1 MKRHHKILLGVMCLT
16 FILSFGCERTYLS
29 TDKDIKLAARRAS
42 VQPVFYIPA
51 MKVSFTTPLDEEKGF
66 SKDDIEEMV
75 RERIEEAI
83 EKDREEQAKEKYSS
97 YLTKIDEWGYEPASQ
112 THVPLGA
119 LAPKWAK
126 FPERVLVVCKVEK
139 KEITAW
145 EKEYEKDI
153 LAISETANVSPS
165 QAKGIINRLQ
175 AEGYSVSKE
184 EVAQSETVELLH
196 FSNGWSD
203 EYPTTLGWSVEVLGS
218 EANLIV
224 GYDSKGILEIQPVP
238 EDARLHITAGYFD
251 LKDEYK
257 PKSDKVKELE
267 DEVELLKEDV
277 KDKQIIIDEQEKEEK
292 KKRDISKA
300 TLGDLM
306 YGTVKIDNFWFMSA
320 ASGVFLGNMKVTD
333 KFFGFQSNWGSYK
346 HIVVNE
352 KKGVVLTNAHVADM
366 AINFEIYVSEDLE
379 EMWAFFPGIPYI
391 RYTKDTDLL
400 GSPAQVLWVENEPV
414 SSTDF
419 DSAIMVTTAVP
430 GYEKHKAILGNS
442 DKVKEGDA
450 VTMVG
455 NPGYMQ
461 KFLTEG
467 VVANKSYSFLD
478 SFLGNTFLKF
488 DISLRL
494 HRWLL
499 NSNFW
504 FDTPIGIGG
513 TSGSGVWAL
522 EGSEKGKVIALHN
535 MGLKEPLSIAS
546 AVSDEKGIDSYPQ
559 IPASPDTSL
568 KSVLREYKSEF
579 FKDYPFKEAQFK
591 FDVDSF
597 VKQEPLFKE
606 AMQASGMW
614 VDIAGMNA
622 GIPINKVK
630 QYLQERGLDPANF
643 GWDKLPDNYWKD

>member
-1 MKRHHKILLGVMCLT
+1 MKKHHKILLGVMCLI
-16 FILSFGCERTYLS
+16 FILSFGCERTYLY

-51 MKVSFTTPLDEEKGF
+51 MKVFFTTPLDEEKEF
-66 SKDDIEEMV
+66 TKEDIEELLK
-75 RERIEEAI
+75 EKIKEAI
-83 EKDREEQAKEKYSS
+83 EKDREEQAEEKYSS
-97 YLTKIDEWGYEPASQ
+97 YFTEIDEWGYEPVSQ

-165 QAKGIINRLQ
+165 QAKGIINRLR

-196 FSNGWSD
+196 FSNGWD
-203 EYPTTLGWSVEVLGS
+203 DKYPTILKWSVEVLGS
-218 EANLIV
+218 EVNLIV

-238 EDARLHITAGYFD
+238 DDVRLHVVAGYFD

-257 PKSDKVKELE
+257 PKSDEVKKLE
-267 DEVELLKEDV
+267 SQVEMLEEDV
-277 KDKQIIIDEQEKEEK
+277 KDKQIIIDEQKKEED
-292 KKRDISKA
+292 KKRDISTA

-306 YGTVKIDNFWFMSA
+306 YGNVKVDNFWFMSA
-320 ASGVFLGNMKVTD
+320 ASGVFLGNMRVTD
-333 KFFGFQSNWGSYK
+333 KFFGVQSNWGSYK
-346 HIVVNE
+346 HIIINE
-352 KKGVVLTNAHVADM
+352 KKGVVLTNAHVAEM
-366 AINFEIYVSEDLE
+366 ALNFEIYVSEDKE
-379 EMWAFFPGIPYI
+379 EMWVIFPGIPYI

-414 SSTDF
+414 SSQDF
-419 DSAIMVTTAVP
+419 DSAIMVTTAIP
-430 GYEKHKAILGNS
+430 SYEKHKAILGDS

-450 VTMVG
+450 VIMVG

-467 VVANKSYSFLD
+467 VIANKSYSFLD
-478 SFLGNTFLKF
+478 SFLGSTFLGF
-488 DISLRL
+488 DLSLGL

-546 AVSDEKGIDSYPQ
+546 AVSDEKNIDSCPL
-559 IPASPDTSL
+559 IPVASDTPL

-579 FKDYPFKEAQFK
+579 FKDYPFKEAKFK
-591 FDVDSF
+591 FNVDSF
-597 VKQEPLFKE
+597 AKEEPLFKE
-606 AMQASGMW
+606 AMEHCGLW
-614 VDIAGMNA
+614 VDVAGMNA
-622 GIPINKVK
+622 GVPINKVK
-630 QYLQERGLDPANF
+630 QYLQERGIDPANF
-643 GWDKLPDNYWKD
+643 GWEKLSDGYWEN